1 LEFFSVARYQ
11 GEGRVKRE
19 RRIAEEIANE
29 LHRALGPIMPEDLGE
44 NSEVVERVFG
54 DAFDRHHVVSESAGA
69 RVLGYV
75 PAELARLNFKYAE
88 LQLRLDAAMRPTIR
102 AGATSRTLTAMRL

>member
-1 LEFFSVARYQ
+1 
-11 GEGRVKRE
+11 VKRE

-54 DAFDRHHVVSESAGA
+54 DAFDRHHVVSEASGA

-75 PAELARLNFKYAE
+75 PAELARLNQSFADLNQK
-88 LQLRLDAAMRPTIR
+88 LDAAIRQPRPPSFVGDFRVTR
-102 AGATSRTLTAMRL
+102 